1 MIKKNISLAF
11 ISAAALAGCA
21 STPTGDLY
29 WKYDLGADFN
39 EMKALMDSPE
49 FRAQVN
55 DSTHYTIPICG
66 FADEENTTEIIEY
79 LIKVGGDVTSC
90 RERGYFTTPLHVAV
104 KGNSIENAS
113 ILLANGADP
122 NVENYDGETPLG
134 IAEKEGYYKIAK
146 MINSYEEDWQKA
158 NSEGEVNAFEEYL
171 EQYPNAMHSAEAK
184 LKLALLESMSDPE
197 ANAGSV
203 VAETET
209 RELFQEG

>member
-66 FADEENTTEIIEY
+66 FADEENTIRDLCKTSDRVWRTGDWVLVQNAKE
-79 LIKVGGDVTSC
+79 LSSVRNSVRMCNTFLTRFSRSSGGV
-90 RERGYFTTPLHVAV
+90 R
-104 KGNSIENAS
+104 
-113 ILLANGADP
+113 
-122 NVENYDGETPLG
+122 
-134 IAEKEGYYKIAK
+134 
-146 MINSYEEDWQKA
+146 
-158 NSEGEVNAFEEYL
+158 
-171 EQYPNAMHSAEAK
+171 
-184 LKLALLESMSDPE
+184 
-197 ANAGSV
+197 
-203 VAETET
+203 
-209 RELFQEG
+209 